1 MKLNI
6 EKNFDLRF
14 YEISNQKM
22 FPSGNNIKVNYLDL
36 LPSGNII
43 FWHNL
48 IIKVMRFLLG
58 TFSHDASTMI

>member
-6 EKNFDLRF
+6 AKDFDLRF

-22 FPSGNNIKVNYLDL
+22 FPSGNNIKVIYLDL

-43 FWHNL
+43 YWHNL

-58 TFSHDASTMI
+58 TFSHDVSTMI

>member
-6 EKNFDLRF
+6 EKDFDLRF

-43 FWHNL
+43 YWHNL
-48 IIKVMRFLLG
+48 IIKVIRFLLG